1 MEIYYKKI
9 RKESISSIL
18 IGIGMVAVSCW
29 GITDYT
35 VGSGAADEMFE
46 RIIMLVI
53 FGFLMLMGIFMFVVS
68 IKSVSS
74 LKKNMERLGLSE
86 EVFARD
92 LAKGTD
98 FSSCNLGEH
107 YLLKCSGGTD
117 IIVLDGALVVYPEIE
132 ATRKKGYTHYSYHVY
147 ITERSGKEKSVEAKT
162 QDEMEQ
168 IYDSIMKI
176 VPYAITENDSVIKEL
191 RKKNLSELIRIV
203 EKRKAVYHT
212 QSANI

>member
-9 RKESISSIL
+9 RKKSISSIL
-18 IGIGMVAVSCW
+18 IGIGMIAVSCW

-35 VGSGAADEMFE
+35 VGSGAADEMSE

-53 FGFLMLMGIFMFVVS
+53 FGFLMLMGIFMFYASV
-68 IKSVSS
+68 KSVSS
-74 LKKNMERLGLSE
+74 LKKNMEQLGLSE
-86 EVFARD
+86 EEFARD
-92 LAKGTD
+92 LAKGPD

-107 YLLKCSGGTD
+107 YLLKCTGGTD

-132 ATRKKGYTHYSYHVY
+132 TTRKNGYTYYSYHVY
-147 ITERSGKEKSVEAKT
+147 VTERSGKEKSVEAKS

-176 VPYAITENDSVIKEL
+176 VPYAITENDSVVREL

-203 EKRKAVYHT
+203 EKRKTVYHT
-212 QSANI
+212 QSANV